1 MTPSK
6 PIPSATEL
14 CLLKAMWKQA
24 PLSARELHAQVEDEL
39 GWSYSSTRKT
49 LERMLD
55 KGMVAQEVTQI
66 SAHGIQVYRP
76 LLEKVGTLAAFAHDF
91 SHRVMEMQAPLTAAM
106 FSGSKLVDDQELAQ
120 LDALLHN
127 WPEDQA

>member
-1 MTPSK
+1 MMPSK
-6 PIPSATEL
+6 PIPSPTEL

-24 PLSARELHAQVEDEL
+24 PLSARALHERVEEEL

-55 KGMVAQEVTQI
+55 KGMVAQE
-66 SAHGIQVYRP
+66 SARGVQVYRP
-76 LLEKVGTLAAFAHDF
+76 LLDKVDTLAAFAHDF
-91 SHRVMEMQAPLTAAM
+91 THRVMEMAAPLTAAL
-106 FSGSKLVDDQELAQ
+106 FTGSRLVDDKELAQ

-127 WPEDQA
+127 RPGEQS